1 MYWRGFQVAVAV
13 VGLASVAVIMF
24 GLVRTRWWEVIVGGV
39 VLLVVIG
46 LQIFAS
52 VRKRRDEPTRNT

>member
-39 VLLVVIG
+39 VLVVVIG

>member
-24 GLVRTRWWEVIVGGV
+24 GLVRTRWWEVIVGGI
-39 VLLVVIG
+39 VLVVVIG

-52 VRKRRDEPTRNT
+52 VRKRKDEPTRNT